1 MTLLTK
7 CILKIILAFI
17 LISCQ
22 DKSKEN
28 LVIKGEKE
36 VVIPD
41 IDVLKETLKLNG
53 NEGKWYLKEKIF
65 TGYAVKYHSNGI
77 LDERIGFY
85 QGKKEGLA
93 QKWFLSGQLKKE
105 LYYKQNKIE
114 GQTKIWWE
122 NGILALETFYIN
134 GKINGL
140 ERWWYKTGQLSKSR
154 NLADG
159 KEVGMQQAWLKNG
172 KLYVNYEAK
181 NGRIFGLKRSNLCYT
196 LEDEIIVQK

>member
-1 MTLLTK
+1 MIVLTK
-7 CILKIILAFI
+7 YLINFFLAFI

-22 DKSKEN
+22 GNNSQN
-28 LVIKGEKE
+28 LVDKTGKE
-36 VVIPD
+36 VIIPA

-65 TGYAVKYHSNGI
+65 TGYAVKYHSNGV
-77 LDERIGFY
+77 LAERIGFY
-85 QGKKEGLA
+85 HGKKEGLA
-93 QKWFLSGQLKKE
+93 QKWFLNGQLKKE

-122 NGILALETFYIN
+122 NGILALESYYIN
-134 GKINGL
+134 GKVNGF

-181 NGRIFGLKRSNLCYT
+181 NGRIFGLKRANLCYS